1 MACLYMIF
9 YFSFVNIDITR
20 LILER
25 IFDRIQGLMSK
36 FVNLGFVSCTI
47 KENIKY
53 NKTNW

>member
-1 MACLYMIF
+1 MAYLYMIF
-9 YFSFVNIDITR
+9 YFSFVNIDIPR

>member
-9 YFSFVNIDITR
+9 YFSFVNIDIPR